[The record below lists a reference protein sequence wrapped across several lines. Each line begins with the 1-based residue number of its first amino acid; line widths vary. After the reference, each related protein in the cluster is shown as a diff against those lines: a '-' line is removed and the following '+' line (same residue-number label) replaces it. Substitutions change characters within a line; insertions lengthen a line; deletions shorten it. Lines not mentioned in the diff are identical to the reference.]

1 MNPNRQLQ
9 EDGPTVGTGPGGM
22 KARLAVEF
30 GDARPECLELD
41 PTHPVSLGRSRDNT
55 VVLRSEHASRL
66 HAKITF
72 EDGRWHLQ
80 DFSLNGTY
88 LNGERVHQRAEL
100 EHGQEIRVGDI
111 RLRFLYTELVPP
123 SQAIR
128 VNALERKD
136 WSTTSSGTKK
146 LNLNELSVL
155 CAFMAAQSGVSDPR
169 SLIRD
174 TLSLMLAHSGA
185 RATGYLSP
193 DPADP
198 LPKVVQ
204 PDGAGFDHLFSR
216 HMTRKVQRDGKTL
229 WLATEI
235 ADSRP
240 TDSLKEITDA
250 ICTPVRINGVAIG
263 MIHAVRKDGFF
274 RENDVR
280 FAEALAEFLAGCLR
294 NLQERQR
301 LQVEVD
307 HLRSHPP
314 LIDELVG
321 DSQPMIQLRQ
331 QITELGPR
339 PWPVLIR
346 GEIGVGLDLVAQ
358 SLHRQSARANGPFVV
373 VPCSAIAPALLESE
387 LFHGR
392 TAGSSPQT
400 QAAYCFQ
407 ADEGTLYLDE
417 IAALSPDAQ
426 VRLLRLIDD
435 KCVRQIGS
443 QTPSESRVDVR
454 VIAATHADLESL
466 TASGRF
472 RQPLFERLNQ
482 AVINVPPLRSHLDDI
497 PYLVQYLLDKIA
509 FECHRQVRLTDA
521 AMAKLQSYIWP
532 GNHRQLRAELEAAV
546 LRTSK
551 DVIDE
556 KDVLVGCD
564 RLLLAAR

>member
-1 MNPNRQLQ
+1 
-9 EDGPTVGTGPGGM
+9 M
-22 KARLAVEF
+22 KARLTVEF
-30 GDARPECLELD
+30 GDARPESLELD

-66 HAKITF
+66 HAKIVF
-72 EDGRWHLQ
+72 EDGHWHVQ

-88 LNGERVHQRAEL
+88 VNGERVHQRTVL

-111 RLRFLYTELVPP
+111 RLRFLHTELVPP

-128 VNALERKD
+128 MSAIERKD
-136 WSTTSSGTKK
+136 WSTTSTGTKK
-146 LNLNELSVL
+146 LNLNELSIL
-155 CAFMAAQSGVSDPR
+155 CAFMATQSGVAEPR
-169 SLIRD
+169 VLIRE
-174 TLSLMLAHSGA
+174 SLCLLLAHSGA

-204 PDGAGFDHLFSR
+204 PDGAGFDHMFSR
-216 HMTRKVQRDGKTL
+216 HMTRKVQRDGKTV

-235 ADSRP
+235 TDSRP

-250 ICTPVRINGVAIG
+250 ICTPVRVNGVAIG
-263 MIHAVRKDGFF
+263 MIHAVRKDGYF

-294 NLQERQR
+294 NSQERQR
-301 LQVEVD
+301 LQVEVE
-307 HLRSHPP
+307 HLRSRPP
-314 LIDELVG
+314 LIDEIVG
-321 DSQPMIQLRQ
+321 DSSAMIHLRQ
-331 QITELGPR
+331 QISELGPR

-346 GEIGVGLDLVAQ
+346 GEVGVGLDLVAQ

-373 VPCSAIAPALLESE
+373 VPCSAIAPALLEGE

-392 TAGSSPQT
+392 TTGSSPQP
-400 QAAYCFQ
+400 QAAYCCL

-417 IAALSPDAQ
+417 IAALSLDAQ
-426 VRLLRLIDD
+426 SRLLRLIDD
-435 KCVRQIGS
+435 KCVRQSGS
-443 QTPSESRVDVR
+443 PNEIRVDVR
-454 VIAATHADLESL
+454 LIAATQADLESL

-472 RQPLFERLNQ
+472 RRPLFERLSQ
-482 AVINVPPLRSHLDDI
+482 AVIDVPPLRSHLDDI

-521 AMAKLQSYIWP
+521 AMAKLQAYMWP

-556 KDVLVGCD
+556 KDVLLGCD
-564 RLLLAAR
+564 KLLLATR